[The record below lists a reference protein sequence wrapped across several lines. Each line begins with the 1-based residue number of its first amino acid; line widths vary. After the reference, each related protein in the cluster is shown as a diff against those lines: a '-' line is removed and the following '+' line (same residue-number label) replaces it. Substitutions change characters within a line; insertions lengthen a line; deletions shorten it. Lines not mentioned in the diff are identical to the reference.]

1 MKKSAISLALALSA
15 SFGFAAELEIS
26 RTNLK
31 ANVPGSDN
39 TAAYMLV
46 ENTSDEDVRIIG
58 VESDVAEFTEL
69 HTHTM
74 KNDTMMMRHIEHLD
88 IDAGESVRFAP
99 NGYHVM
105 LINLKHRLKHGEQAV
120 ISFKYDDGSTQ
131 DVPFDIIDPRKLS
144 K

>member
-1 MKKSAISLALALSA
+1 MKKRVSALAVALVSSIA
-15 SFGFAAELEIS
+15 VSAELEIS

-46 ENTSDEDVRIIG
+46 ENTSNKDVRIIG
-58 VESDVAEFTEL
+58 AQSDVAEFTEL

-74 KNDTMMMRHIEHLD
+74 DGDRMMMRHIEHLD
-88 IDAGESVRFAP
+88 IDSGESVRFAP

-105 LINLKHRLKHGEQAV
+105 LINLKQRLKHGEQAT
-120 ISFKYDDGSTQ
+120 ITFQYDDGTSQ